1 MSPKIPNILT
11 IAGSDCSGGAG
22 IQADIKAISA
32 NGGYAMSVITA
43 LTAQNTTGVQAT
55 VDVPE
60 RFVDDQIRSIF
71 EDIDVHAVKIGM
83 LSNPDII
90 KTVAYALE
98 TYKPEFII
106 LDPVMIASSGDVL
119 ISSDA
124 VDVMK
129 ETLIPLATL
138 ITPNIPEAEKL
149 SRKAVIDME
158 RAAKDLLAL
167 GAKNVLLKGGH
178 GRSEICRD
186 ILATQTDTHIFEA
199 PRVDT
204 ENTHGTGCTLSSA
217 IATHLGKGETL
228 ENAVRASKAYIS
240 KAIEHSD
247 TVKVGQGS
255 GPVHHFWAYQK

>member
-1 MSPKIPNILT
+1 MPPKIPNILT

-32 NGGYAMSVITA
+32 NDGYAMSVITA

-71 EDIDVHAVKIGM
+71 DDINVHAVKIGM
-83 LSNPDII
+83 LSNPEII
-90 KTVAYALE
+90 KTIAKALE
-98 TYKPEFII
+98 HYKPEHII
-106 LDPVMIASSGDVL
+106 LDPVMVASSGDVL

-129 ETLIPLATL
+129 DVLIPLATL

-158 RAAKDLLAL
+158 RAAKDLLDL
-167 GAKNVLLKGGH
+167 GPQSVLLKDGH
-178 GRSEICRD
+178 GRSEICKD
-186 ILATQTDTHIFEA
+186 ILVTQTDTHIFEA
-199 PRVDT
+199 QRLDSK
-204 ENTHGTGCTLSSA
+204 NTHGTGCTLSSA
-217 IATHLGKGETL
+217 IATHLGKGVSL
-228 ENAVRASKAYIS
+228 ENSVRESKAYIS

-247 TVKVGQGS
+247 TLHVGEGS